1 MKRKMKK
8 LISGVL
14 LAAMLFTEPAVSV
27 TASDADE
34 TESRFFLEKNMETV
48 DNLSHA
54 QQSKEISTQE
64 KSVILYQQ
72 DGSVYKILKIR
83 KNRVK
88 LPSMANPKGYTF
100 MGW

>member
-8 LISGVL
+8 LVSGVL

-48 DNLSHA
+48 DNLSHV

-72 DGSVYKILKIR
+72 DGSVYKI
-83 KNRVK
+83 
-88 LPSMANPKGYTF
+88 
-100 MGW
+100 